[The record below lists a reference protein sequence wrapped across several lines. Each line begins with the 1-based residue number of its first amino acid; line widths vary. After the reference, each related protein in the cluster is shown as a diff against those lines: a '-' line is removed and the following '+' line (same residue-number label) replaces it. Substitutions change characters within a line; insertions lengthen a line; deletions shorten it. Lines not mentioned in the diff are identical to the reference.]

1 MLEERNAISET
12 PLSAS
17 KKLGIIEKH
26 KEARGGQKDNWLIKV
41 ALFAARSSGRPFRSS
56 SAWMGHSWLKA
67 SDRGTLPT
75 SAPSS
80 LVQERHA

>member
-26 KEARGGQKDNWLIKV
+26 KEAGGGQKDDWLIKV
-41 ALFAARSSGRPFRSS
+41 ALFAAQIIG
-56 SAWMGHSWLKA
+56 KA
-67 SDRGTLPT
+67 FQVQFSLDRAQLAEGK
-75 SAPSS
+75 
-80 LVQERHA
+80 

>member
-41 ALFAARSSGRPFRSS
+41 ALFAVRSSGRPFS
-56 SAWMGHSWLKA
+56 
-67 SDRGTLPT
+67 P
-75 SAPSS
+75 
-80 LVQERHA
+80 VQPG